1 MSTEYR
7 VIKAPKKVA
16 DWKGLLVRSK
26 GENSTMLAKFR
37 AGTIFRITFSGV
49 TKYLET
55 LPCEC
60 CGLVAKMTVGG
71 SKEQFLNKFDFVEAA
86 EQLTAQQHN

>member
-1 MSTEYR
+1 MSEHFEKQYR

-16 DWKGLLVRSK
+16 EWKGFLVRSK
-26 GENSTMLAKFR
+26 VETSTMLANFKP
-37 AGTIFRITFSGV
+37 GTIFKVTSSGV

-60 CGLVAKMTVGG
+60 CGLIAKMTVRD
-71 SKEQFLNKFDFVEAA
+71 SVEQFLRKFDFVEVV
-86 EQLTAQQHN
+86 ETI

>member
-1 MSTEYR
+1 MSKEYR
-7 VIKAPKKVA
+7 IIKAPKKVA

-37 AGTIFRITFSGV
+37 AGTIFRITSSGL

-71 SKEQFLNKFDFVEAA
+71 SAEQFLKKFDFVEIA
-86 EQLTAQQHN
+86 EQLTAQHN

>member
-1 MSTEYR
+1 MNEPIEKQYR
-7 VIKAPKKVA
+7 IINAPKKVA

-26 GENSTMLAKFR
+26 VETSTMLAKFKG
-37 AGTIFRITFSGV
+37 GTIFRITSSGV

-60 CGLVAKMTVGG
+60 CGIIAKMTMKDSV
-71 SKEQFLNKFDFVEAA
+71 EQFLRKFDFVEAI
-86 EQLTAQQHN
+86 E

>member
-1 MSTEYR
+1 MSESIEKQYR
-7 VIKAPKKVA
+7 IISAPKKVA

-26 GENSTMLAKFR
+26 VETSTMLAKFKC
-37 AGTIFRITFSGV
+37 GTIFRITSSGI

-60 CGLVAKMTVGG
+60 CGIIGKMTVGG
-71 SKEQFLNKFDFVEAA
+71 SAEQFLRKFDFVEPA
-86 EQLTAQQHN
+86 E

>member
-1 MSTEYR
+1 MNEPIEKQYR
-7 VIKAPKKVA
+7 IINAPKKVA

-26 GENSTMLAKFR
+26 VETSTMLAKFKP
-37 AGTIFRITFSGV
+37 GTIFKVTSSGV

-60 CGLVAKMTVGG
+60 CGIVGKMTVGDRA
-71 SKEQFLNKFDFVEAA
+71 EQFFRKFDFVEAI
-86 EQLTAQQHN
+86 E

>member
-1 MSTEYR
+1 MSESIERQYR
-7 VIKAPKKVA
+7 IISAPKKVA

-26 GENSTMLAKFR
+26 AETSTMLAKFKR
-37 AGTIFRITFSGV
+37 GTIFRITSGGI
-49 TKYLET
+49 TKHLET

-71 SKEQFLNKFDFVEAA
+71 SADQFLKKFDFVEAV
-86 EQLTAQQHN
+86 E

>member
-1 MSTEYR
+1 MSEYIEKQYR
-7 VIKAPKKVA
+7 IISAPKKVA

-26 GENSTMLAKFR
+26 VETSTMLAKFKR
-37 AGTIFRITFSGV
+37 GTIFRITSSGI

-60 CGLVAKMTVGG
+60 CGIVGKMTVGG
-71 SKEQFLNKFDFVEAA
+71 SAEQFFRKFDFVEAA
-86 EQLTAQQHN
+86 E

>member
-1 MSTEYR
+1 MSESVEKQYR
-7 VIKAPKKVA
+7 IISALKKVA

-26 GENSTMLAKFR
+26 VETSTMLAKFKS
-37 AGTIFRITFSGV
+37 GIVFKVTSSGV

-60 CGLVAKMTVGG
+60 CGIVGKMTVGG
-71 SKEQFLNKFDFVEAA
+71 SAEQFFKKFDFVEAI
-86 EQLTAQQHN
+86 E

>member
-1 MSTEYR
+1 MSESVEKQYR
-7 VIKAPKKVA
+7 IISAPKKVA

-26 GENSTMLAKFR
+26 VETSTMLAKFKP
-37 AGTIFRITFSGV
+37 GTVFKVTSSGV

-60 CGLVAKMTVGG
+60 CGIIGKMTVKD
-71 SKEQFLNKFDFVEAA
+71 SVEQFLRKFDFVEVV
-86 EQLTAQQHN
+86 E

>member
-1 MSTEYR
+1 
-7 VIKAPKKVA
+7 
-16 DWKGLLVRSK
+16 
-26 GENSTMLAKFR
+26 MLAKFR

-71 SKEQFLNKFDFVEAA
+71 SAEQFLRKFDFVEAI
-86 EQLTAQQHN
+86 E

>member
-1 MSTEYR
+1 MSEYIEKQYR
-7 VIKAPKKVA
+7 VINAPKKVA

-26 GENSTMLAKFR
+26 VETSTMLAKFKR
-37 AGTIFRITFSGV
+37 GTLFRITSSGI

-60 CGLVAKMTVGG
+60 CGIVGKMTVGG
-71 SKEQFLNKFDFVEAA
+71 SAEQFFKKFDFVEAI
-86 EQLTAQQHN
+86 E